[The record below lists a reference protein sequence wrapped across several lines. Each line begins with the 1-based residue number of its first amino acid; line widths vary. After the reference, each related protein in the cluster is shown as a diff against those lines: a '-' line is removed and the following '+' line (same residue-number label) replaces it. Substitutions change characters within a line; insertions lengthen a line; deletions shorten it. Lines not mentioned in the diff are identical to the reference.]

1 MIYSINI
8 KHDEVMKTIGYKC
21 IVVLLFSMCA
31 LAATAQSDLTVKVTN
46 VRSAK
51 GRVMIATDKG
61 QYAMVDAK
69 GADAVLELK
78 EVPEGKCKLYV
89 YHDENG
95 NYQLDRKDGV
105 PIEFCAMVDLD
116 VTAGMK
122 TLDVKLVDVRKEVK
136 RGEKE

>member
-1 MIYSINI
+1 
-8 KHDEVMKTIGYKC
+8 MKTIGYKC
-21 IVVLLFSMCA
+21 IAALLFSMCA
-31 LAATAQSDLTVKVTN
+31 LVATAQSNLTVKVTN

-51 GRVMIATDKG
+51 GKVIIATDKG

-69 GADAVLELK
+69 GTDAVLELK

-95 NYQLDRKDGV
+95 NYQLDREDGV
-105 PIEFCAMVDLD
+105 PIELCAMVDLD
-116 VTAGMK
+116 VTADMK
-122 TLDVKLVDVRKEVK
+122 TLDVKLVDVRKEMK

>member
-1 MIYSINI
+1 
-8 KHDEVMKTIGYKC
+8 MKTIGYKC